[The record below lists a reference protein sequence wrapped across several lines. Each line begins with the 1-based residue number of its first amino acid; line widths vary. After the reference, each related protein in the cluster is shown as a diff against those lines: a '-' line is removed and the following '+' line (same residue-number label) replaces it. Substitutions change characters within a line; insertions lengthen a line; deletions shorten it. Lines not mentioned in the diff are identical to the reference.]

1 MKLRPTDI
9 EAAFMRVVLGESVN
23 SVARGLSVSEG
34 ALRWRFKREGRDAVE
49 VRRAAWQL
57 YAAQLAYERLSTLDR
72 LTVNRLVM
80 RLVVRLRGSLKPEQP
95 QLFGNQYAYLQSP
108 S

>member
-34 ALRWRFKREGRDAVE
+34 ALRWRFRREGRDAVE

-57 YAAQLAYERLSTLDR
+57 FAAQVAYERLSTRDR
-72 LTVNRLVM
+72 LTVDRLVM
-80 RLVVRLRGSLKPEQP
+80 RLRGKPE
-95 QLFGNQYAYLQSP
+95 A
-108 S
+108 